1 MPDTVPTV
9 SATSARAGSTSNQ
22 PRTNWPTTGG
32 NAVEAACNGQLITAT
47 GGTVTD
53 SALKEVSG
61 IDAGIVNPTLF
72 WVHNDSGDSARVFA
86 INSSGATQSVFT
98 LSGAV
103 ATDWEDIAVGPG
115 PQTGVAYL
123 YIADIG
129 DNARSR
135 AEIVLYRVPEPTV
148 VTVAETTLD
157 GAEALRLR
165 YPDGAHNAEA
175 LLVDPVNGDIVII
188 EKTEQG
194 GAARIYRAPGTLAAG
209 SLTTLTLVGTL
220 SLPSGFTNVVT
231 GADVS
236 ADGTQL
242 AVRAYA
248 AVLLWNRDTA
258 SSIWSPFA
266 TGSCAGPLP
275 IEVQGEAIAFRAD
288 GRGYVTLSEGTNPVL
303 HTYTAP

>member
-1 MPDTVPTV
+1 MPDTVSTV
-9 SATSARAGSTSNQ
+9 AA
-22 PRTNWPTTGG
+22 TTGG
-32 NAVEAACNGQLITAT
+32 NAVEAACNGQLITVT
-47 GGTVTD
+47 SGTVTD

-72 WVHNDSGDSARVFA
+72 WVHNDSGDPARVFA
-86 INSSGATQSVFT
+86 INTSGATQSVFT

-115 PQTGVAYL
+115 PQNGVAYL

-129 DNARSR
+129 DNARNR
-135 AEIVLYRVPEPTV
+135 AEIALYRVPEPTV
-148 VTVAETTLD
+148 ASVAETTLD
-157 GAEALRLR
+157 GVEALRLR

-194 GAARIYRAPGTLAAG
+194 GAARVYRAPGTLAAG

-220 SLPSGFTNVVT
+220 SLPQGLAGLVT

-248 AVLLWNRDTA
+248 AVLLWKRDTA
-258 SSIWSPFA
+258 SPIWSPFA

-275 IEVQGEAIAFRAD
+275 IEVQGEAIAFRTD